1 MEVIRSWKAIAED
14 GNGKI
19 HIFMRSINES
29 DPNSLSRFERDI
41 ESRSGLTI
49 LAMYREADIAE
60 YKEV

>member
-19 HIFMRSINES
+19 HIFMRRINEG

-41 ESRSGLTI
+41 ESRGGLTI
-49 LAMYREADIAE
+49 LAMYREADIDE
-60 YKEV
+60 YMEV